1 MLEEGLNLF
10 VVGATASGKT
20 TTLNAITTF
29 LKPDAKIVTIED
41 TPEVVVPHKNWVQE
55 VTRHMGAETRGG
67 EVGMFEL
74 LKAALRQRPD
84 RIIVGEI
91 RAMEAVVAFQAMQ
104 TGHGVMS
111 TFHAAS
117 VEKLIQRLTGE
128 PINIPKTYIDN
139 LNIALI
145 QSAVRLSDGRMARR
159 VLSINEIIGYDPV
172 SESFSFLEAF
182 RWNPATD
189 VFEFPGYMNSYLLEQ
204 QIAIKRGIPP
214 HKRKAIY
221 TEVRRR
227 ATVFE
232 KLHKEKG
239 VTDFDEFF
247 QILAEARR
255 QGYF

>member
-1 MLEEGLNLF
+1 
-10 VVGATASGKT
+10 
-20 TTLNAITTF
+20 
-29 LKPDAKIVTIED
+29 
-41 TPEVVVPHKNWVQE
+41 
-55 VTRHMGAETRGG
+55 
-67 EVGMFEL
+67 MFEL

-91 RAMEAVVAFQAMQ
+91 RSVEAVVAFQAMQ

-139 LNIALI
+139 LHLAVI
-145 QSAVRLSDGRMARR
+145 QSAIRLGNGQMARR

-182 RWNPATD
+182 RWNPANDT
-189 VFEFPGYMNSYLLEQ
+189 FEFPGYMNSYLLEQ
-204 QIAIKRGIPP
+204 HIAIRRGIPP
-214 HKRKAIY
+214 HKRKVIY
-221 TEVRRR
+221 TEVKRR

-239 VTDFDEFF
+239 VADFDEFF
-247 QILAEARR
+247 QILSEARK
-255 QGYF
+255 QGLF